1 MKKNRKGG
9 LGKER
14 LIMIGSSVFVMAAL
28 TMTGMYL
35 KGRNVEQK
43 DGGYSLDLAALDG
56 GTLSQARGGWEE
68 ELQNPVTEDDLDYDP
83 GSLTE
88 VDSGLVTI
96 PGLTDKTERVQ
107 EEEDVKRLSEETQKE
122 PEIITEKDPVQKE
135 EPEQSTTEGQKEA
148 GSDSVVVKKELHFEE
163 QIGLIRPVQGEVLL
177 PYSMDKSI
185 YFQTLDQYKYN
196 PAMVFQAAEGDT
208 VAVCSDALVLSVFE
222 NEEIGKAVKL
232 DIGDGYQVICGQL
245 QDINAVEG
253 GYVNR
258 GEVLGTVAA
267 PTKYYSLEGANVYF
281 QLYKDGVVVN
291 PEEYFQK

>member
-43 DGGYSLDLAALDG
+43 DGGYSLDLAALDD

-83 GSLTE
+83 GALTE

-96 PGLTDKTERVQ
+96 PGLTDKTDRVQ

-122 PEIITEKDPVQKE
+122 PEIITEKEPVQKE
-135 EPEQSTTEGQKEA
+135 EPEQTTKEQKEA
-148 GSDSVVVKKELHFEE
+148 GSDNVVVKKELHFEE
-163 QIGLIRPVQGEVLL
+163 QIGLIRPVQGEILL

-196 PAMVFQAAEGDT
+196 PAMIFQAAEGDT

-291 PEEYFQK
+291 PEEYFQ

>member
-1 MKKNRKGG
+1 MKKNSKGG

-43 DGGYSLDLAALDG
+43 DGGYSLDLAALDD

-83 GSLTE
+83 GALTE

-107 EEEDVKRLSEETQKE
+107 EEEDVKRLSEETQKV

-135 EPEQSTTEGQKEA
+135 EPEQTTKEQKEA
-148 GSDSVVVKKELHFEE
+148 GSDNVVVKKELHFEE
-163 QIGLIRPVQGEVLL
+163 QIGLIRPVQGEILL

-196 PAMVFQAAEGDT
+196 PAMIFQAAEGDV

-291 PEEYFQK
+291 PEEYFQ